1 MALAGR
7 LRKVVKANASA
18 YTSCTACTLAFNT
31 ASCNSSG
38 TTFICSVNC
47 PPTDPCLIPSAFQLI
62 PSGYSQIVESPSE
75 FELVKEKPFAF
86 YWCVFFT
93 KMRRSTSSGCL
104 FWCMEMQNELT
115 FTTKNF
121 KTMQKQFTLV
131 QKAVGICAI
140 VSIIVVTCVVWVT
153 FQMSSLLK
161 LESTGTATIIQENE
175 VSRLIAQ
182 ANHHTT
188 KMASSFKNVL
198 LRGEGEGAASKYK
211 KEFNKF
217 IQQFDE
223 TTTKLLAI
231 PVIAADPDRV
241 KLIEVWKSDF
251 FAASAAYG
259 KALDGYDPS
268 IPFQYRQ
275 LDKSVSGIDRPVVK
289 TGVAIEE
296 EGLQAQ
302 VEAIEQL
309 GMAMRTGTQ
318 QLLKTLYWGMAV
330 TLVLLCLCL
339 MGYARSVIRSLG
351 AEPSTL
357 AEQASKIASGN
368 LLGGDVISK
377 SVGSNS
383 VLAAFEQMRLGLL
396 TLVTDIRLRTTAAEA
411 TLSNIRQQLGAVDE
425 SAIAQSSSSAEMA
438 AGIEEMSANIVQ
450 LFGVAEQTKLAA
462 EGSSAES
469 ETGLKL
475 VQSTSNDF
483 EKTAHG
489 AEQLSLTVHK
499 LGAQSDQISQIIS
512 VIEQIAGQT
521 NLLAL
526 NAAIEAA
533 RAGEQGRGFAVVA
546 DEVRRLAER
555 TTQSTSEIEQMVGA
569 IQKGTQN
576 VVSEMTG
583 WASTVS
589 ASLGQMGQT
598 RHLMGAIKQR
608 AGDVKVMASEVT
620 SSLSEQ
626 RSAANHLSGQIE
638 RYAAM
643 AEENA
648 NCVGEIRKSL
658 LDLTGAFSQ
667 LNAQCEKFRVAS

>member
-1 MALAGR
+1 MDIPL
-7 LRKVVKANASA
+7 LQK
-18 YTSCTACTLAFNT
+18 
-31 ASCNSSG
+31 
-38 TTFICSVNC
+38 NC
-47 PPTDPCLIPSAFQLI
+47 DI
-62 PSGYSQIVESPSE
+62 
-75 FELVKEKPFAF
+75 
-86 YWCVFFT
+86 
-93 KMRRSTSSGCL
+93 
-104 FWCMEMQNELT
+104 
-115 FTTKNF
+115 
-121 KTMQKQFTLV
+121 MQKPFTLV
-131 QKAVGICAI
+131 QKAVAICVLVA
-140 VSIIVVTCVVWVT
+140 VVVVTCLVWVT
-153 FQMSSLLK
+153 FQMNALLK
-161 LESTGTATIIQENE
+161 LETTGTEKIVQENE

-188 KMASSFKNVL
+188 KMASSFKNTL

-211 KEFNKF
+211 KEFDKF
-217 IQQFDE
+217 VQQFDQSTAE
-223 TTTKLLAI
+223 LLAV
-231 PVIAADPDRV
+231 PVIATDPERV
-241 KLIEVWKSDF
+241 KRIEAWKSDF
-251 FAASAAYG
+251 SAASAAYAN
-259 KALDGYDPS
+259 ALEKYDPS
-268 IPFQYRQ
+268 IPFQYKE
-275 LDKSVSGIDRPVVK
+275 LDKSVSGKDRPVVK
-289 TGVAIEE
+289 AGLEIEE
-296 EGLQAQ
+296 QGLQTQ
-302 VEAIEQL
+302 GESIKQL
-309 GMAMRTGTQ
+309 TAALDAGTQ
-318 QLLKTLYWGMAV
+318 RVLMTLFMGMAV

-339 MGYARSVIRSLG
+339 LGYARSVIRSLG

-368 LLGGDVISK
+368 LLPSDVVSK
-377 SVGSNS
+377 AASADS
-383 VLAAFEQMRLGLL
+383 VLAAFEKMRAGLL
-396 TLVTDIRLRTTAAEA
+396 TLVTDIRMRTTAAEE
-411 TLSNIRQQLGAVDE
+411 TLGSIRKQLGVVDE
-425 SAIAQSSSSAEMA
+425 SAIAQSTSSAQMA

-469 ETGLKL
+469 ETGLQL
-475 VQSTSNDF
+475 VESTSADV

-489 AEQLSLTVHK
+489 AEQLSQTVHK
-499 LGAQSDQISQIIS
+499 LGAQSDQISHIIS
-512 VIEQIAGQT
+512 VIEEIAGQT

-555 TTQSTSEIEQMVGA
+555 TKQSTSEIEQMVGA

-598 RHLMGAIKQR
+598 RNLMGAIKQR

-620 SSLSEQ
+620 NSLSEQ

-638 RYAAM
+638 RYASM

-658 LDLTGAFSQ
+658 QKLTTAFSE
-667 LNAQCEKFRVAS
+667 LNAQCEKFKVAS